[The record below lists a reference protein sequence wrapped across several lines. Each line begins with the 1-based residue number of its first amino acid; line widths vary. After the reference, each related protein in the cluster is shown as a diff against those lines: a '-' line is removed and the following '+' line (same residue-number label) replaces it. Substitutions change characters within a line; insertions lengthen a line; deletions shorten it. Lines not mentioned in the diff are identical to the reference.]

1 MQFGHRSTTIIAVAN
16 ALLVPQCQA
25 WHIRIQIHSRRVGS
39 PVVPI
44 KVAGKATSFDIAE
57 LAGVS
62 QPTVSRALRGSPSV
76 NEATRNRILE
86 IARQLNYTVDKNASS
101 LRSRFSNTL
110 ALLLFEDPTPDRS
123 MINPFF
129 HAMLGSITRAASSR
143 GYDLLISFQQLSSD
157 WHTDYEDS
165 RKADGLILLG
175 YGDYTIYRE
184 RMERLVQQGTHF
196 VRWGSVTTGGP
207 ELIVGCDNVE
217 GGRLATEHLIERGRR
232 TIAFVGNTGA
242 GSPEFEDRYH
252 GYLSALASA
261 GLGSPAIAPMK
272 ADNSEAAAMAAVEAL
287 LEAGVP
293 IDAIVCASDMM
304 AIGAMRALE
313 AAGKAVPR
321 DVAVTGFDNIMAAR
335 FAGPGITTIEQDAHA
350 AGEMLVAKLLEL
362 VQDRP
367 VSSEMIP
374 ARLVVRG
381 SSG

>member
-1 MQFGHRSTTIIAVAN
+1 M
-16 ALLVPQCQA
+16 AL
-25 WHIRIQIHSRRVGS
+25 
-39 PVVPI
+39 

-86 IARQLNYTVDKNASS
+86 IARQLNYTVDQNASR
-101 LRSRFSNTL
+101 LRSRYANTL

-129 HAMLGSITRAASSR
+129 HAMLGSITRAAARR
-143 GYDLLISFQQLSSD
+143 GYDLLVSFQQLSSD

-175 YGDYTIYRE
+175 YGDYRTYQE

-196 VRWGSVTTGGP
+196 VRWGSVSTAGP

-217 GGRLATEHLIERGRR
+217 GGRLVTEHLIGRGRR

-242 GSPEFEDRYH
+242 SSPEFEDRYR
-252 GYLSALASA
+252 GYCQALADA
-261 GLGSPAIAPMK
+261 GLSQPAIPPMD
-272 ADNSEAAAMAAVEAL
+272 ADNSEAAGVAAVEAL

-293 IDAIVCASDMM
+293 IDAIVAASDMI
-304 AIGAMRALE
+304 AIGVMRGLE

-321 DVAVTGFDNIMAAR
+321 DVAVTGFDDIMAAR
-335 FAGPGITTIEQDAHA
+335 FAGPGLTTIVQDAHA
-350 AGEMLVAKLLEL
+350 AGELLVAKLHEL
-362 VQDRP
+362 VHDRP
-367 VSSEMIP
+367 VISEMIP

>member
-1 MQFGHRSTTIIAVAN
+1 MRRLLADAKLGTYVFKPYATASGSSVVA
-16 ALLVPQCQA
+16 L
-25 WHIRIQIHSRRVGS
+25 
-39 PVVPI
+39 

-62 QPTVSRALRGSPSV
+62 QPTVSRALRGSTSV

-101 LRSRFSNTL
+101 LRSRHSNTL

-129 HAMLGSITRAASSR
+129 HAMLGSITRAASAR
-143 GYDLLISFQQLSSD
+143 GYDLLVSFQQLSSD

-175 YGDYTIYRE
+175 YGDYQVYQE

-217 GGRLATEHLIERGRR
+217 GGRLVTEHLLSHGRR

-242 GSPEFEDRYH
+242 SSPEFEDRYR
-252 GYLSALASA
+252 GYREALTGT
-261 GLGSPAIAPMK
+261 GLGSPDIPPID
-272 ADNSEAAAMAAVEAL
+272 ADNSEAAGMAAVEAL
-287 LEAGVP
+287 IAAGVP
-293 IDAIVCASDMM
+293 IDAVVAASDMI
-304 AIGAMRALE
+304 AIGVLRGLE
-313 AAGKAVPR
+313 AAGRAVPR
-321 DVAVTGFDNIMAAR
+321 DVAVTGFDDIMAAR
-335 FAGPGITTIEQDAHA
+335 FAGPGLTTITQDPRA
-350 AGEMLVAKLLEL
+350 AGELLVAKLHDL
-362 VQDRP
+362 VHDRP
-367 VSSEMIP
+367 VLSEMIP

-381 SSG
+381 SSV

>member
-1 MQFGHRSTTIIAVAN
+1 MRRLRGQAKLVTYVFKPCSGVA
-16 ALLVPQCQA
+16 
-25 WHIRIQIHSRRVGS
+25 GS
-39 PVVPI
+39 KNVSV

-76 NEATRNRILE
+76 NETTRNRILE

-101 LRSRFSNTL
+101 LRSRHSNTL
-110 ALLLFEDPTPDRS
+110 ALLLFEDPTPDSS

-129 HAMLGSITRAASSR
+129 HAMLGWITRAAAVR
-143 GYDLLISFQQLSSD
+143 GYDLLVSFQQLSSD

-175 YGDYTIYRE
+175 YGDYRTYRE

-196 VRWGSVTTGGP
+196 VRWGSVSTAGP

-217 GGRLATEHLIERGRR
+217 GGRLVTEHLIERGRR
-232 TIAFVGNTGA
+232 TIAFVGDTGTSA
-242 GSPEFEDRYH
+242 PEFDDRYR
-252 GYLSALASA
+252 GYCSALQAA
-261 GLGSPAIAPMK
+261 GLETPAIPPMA
-272 ADNSEAAAMAAVEAL
+272 ADNSEAAGVAAVEAL
-287 LEAGVP
+287 ITAGVP
-293 IDAIVCASDMM
+293 IDAIVAASDII

-313 AAGKAVPR
+313 AAGRAVPR
-321 DVAVTGFDNIMAAR
+321 DVAVTGFDDIMAAR
-335 FAGPGITTIEQDAHA
+335 FAGPGLTTIVQDAQA
-350 AGEMLVAKLLEL
+350 AGDLLVAKLHEL
-362 VQDRP
+362 VHDRP
-367 VSSEMIP
+367 VASEMIT

>member
-1 MQFGHRSTTIIAVAN
+1 VA
-16 ALLVPQCQA
+16 L
-25 WHIRIQIHSRRVGS
+25 
-39 PVVPI
+39 

-76 NEATRNRILE
+76 NEATRGRILE
-86 IARQLNYTVDKNASS
+86 IARQLNYTVDQNASR
-101 LRSRFSNTL
+101 LRSRYANTL
-110 ALLLFEDPTPDRS
+110 ALLLFEDPTPDKS

-129 HAMLGSITRAASSR
+129 HAMLGSITRAAARR
-143 GYDLLISFQQLSSD
+143 GYDLLVSFQQLSSD

-196 VRWGSVTTGGP
+196 VRWGSVSTGGP

-217 GGRLATEHLIERGRR
+217 GGRQVTQHLIERGRR
-232 TIAFVGNTGA
+232 TIAFIGNTGA
-242 GSPEFEDRYH
+242 GSPEFEDRYC
-252 GYLSALASA
+252 GYRMALAAA
-261 GLGSPAIAPMK
+261 GLDSPAIGPID
-272 ADNSEAAAMAAVEAL
+272 ADNSEDAGMAAVETLHA
-287 LEAGVP
+287 AGVP
-293 IDAIVCASDMM
+293 FDALVCASDII

-313 AAGKAVPR
+313 ASGRNVPR
-321 DVAVTGFDNIMAAR
+321 DVAVTGFDDIMAAR
-335 FAGPGITTIEQDAHA
+335 FAGTGLTTIAQDAHV
-350 AGEMLVAKLLEL
+350 AGDLLVSKLHEL
-362 VQDRP
+362 VYDRP
-367 VSSEMIP
+367 VASETIP

>member
-1 MQFGHRSTTIIAVAN
+1 LIIARAN
-16 ALLVPQCQA
+16 AALVPQSQD
-25 WHIRIQIHSRRVGS
+25 WHIRIQIHAPPAGS
-39 PVVPI
+39 PDVPT

-62 QPTVSRALRGSPSV
+62 QPTVSRALRGSASV

-86 IARQLNYTVDKNASS
+86 IARQLNYTVDKNASR
-101 LRSRFSNTL
+101 LRGGFSNTL
-110 ALLLFEDPTPDRS
+110 ALLLFEDPTPDQS

-129 HAMLGSITRAASSR
+129 HAMLGSITRAAARR
-143 GYDLLISFQQLSSD
+143 GHDLLISFQQLSSD

-196 VRWGSVTTGGP
+196 VRWGSVSTGGP

-242 GSPEFEDRYH
+242 GSPEFEDRYR
-252 GYLSALASA
+252 GYRAALEAA
-261 GLGSPAIAPMK
+261 GIGTPAIAPID
-272 ADNSEAAAMAAVEAL
+272 ADNSEAAGMAAVEAL

-293 IDAIVCASDMM
+293 IDAVVCASDMM

-321 DVAVTGFDNIMAAR
+321 DVAVTGFDDIMAAR
-335 FAGPGITTIEQDAHA
+335 FAGPGLTTIVQDAHI
-350 AGEMLVAKLLEL
+350 AGEMLVEKLLEMIR
-362 VQDRP
+362 DRP